1 LARYVLVEFSDD
13 STANAFCKRIS
24 EATANGQK
32 FRLAGLFAKPQKWCE
47 CTPSFGY
54 QKNQVVMGGKY
65 GWWVCSVCRRPRLGN
80 HQPHNILPFT
90 EERLEEGKF
99 TTISTSIILEPS
111 KITLAPVST
120 SRLQAR
126 MEAEKLEQS
135 KE

>member
-1 LARYVLVEFSDD
+1 MARYVLVEFIDD
-13 STANAFCKRIS
+13 GTADNFCKKIS
-24 EATANGQK
+24 EATARGQK

-54 QKNQVVMGGKY
+54 HKNQVVMGSKY
-65 GWWVCSVCRRPRLGN
+65 GWWVCSVCRRPRLGG
-80 HQPHNILPFT
+80 HQPHNLLPFT
-90 EERLEEGKF
+90 EDRLDEGVF
-99 TTISTSIILEPS
+99 TTISTSIMLKPINIDVTP
-111 KITLAPVST
+111 IST